1 MHSILHPHY
10 DNTHRAMLMA
20 ERNEVMFYHLHL
32 HLFYHSCYFIDLV
45 EVMLCLTVYDMHLQ
59 VLEPLRLRSHSVHN
73 TKDMKKGEF
82 MHYDE
87 RYTEFIEMIGLL
99 PFINMVT
106 RSMPNMNPSAI
117 TALVDRWRP
126 ETHTFHLR
134 VGEMTVTLQDVTM
147 ILALPIDGEPL
158 VFDTYSVGWRS
169 QMVSLIGVA
178 PEEKTDKEEKK
189 KDRVPA
195 GATYVW
201 IVNNFGKCPIEADRD
216 TVQQYARVYIWYVIS
231 RTLFPDGGGRTA
243 SWVWLKVLT
252 DLRRKTSWG

>member
-1 MHSILHPHY
+1 MYI
-10 DNTHRAMLMA
+10 
-20 ERNEVMFYHLHL
+20 
-32 HLFYHSCYFIDLV
+32 
-45 EVMLCLTVYDMHLQ
+45 
-59 VLEPLRLRSHSVHN
+59 

-87 RYTEFIEMIGLL
+87 RYTEFIEMTGLL

-106 RSMPNMNPSAI
+106 RSMPNMNPSSI

-126 ETHTFHLR
+126 ETHIFHLR
-134 VGEMTVTLQDVTM
+134 VGEMTVTLQDVAM

-158 VFDTYSVGWRS
+158 VFDTSSAGWRS
-169 QMVSLIGVA
+169 QMVSLIGAA

-201 IVNNFGKCPIEADRD
+201 IVNNFGQCPIEADRD

-231 RTLFPDGGGRTA
+231 RTLFADGGGRTA

-252 DLRRKTSWG
+252 DLRRKTSWGSVVLAYLYRQVISYAYMLSCVSR